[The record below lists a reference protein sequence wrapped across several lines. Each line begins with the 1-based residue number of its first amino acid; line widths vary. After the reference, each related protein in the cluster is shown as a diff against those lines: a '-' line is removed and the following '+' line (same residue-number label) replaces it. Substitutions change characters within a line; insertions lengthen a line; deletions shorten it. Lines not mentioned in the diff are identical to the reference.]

1 MQKPILSIVT
11 AALNVGDDIPKL
23 IQSLQAQ
30 SDPDF
35 EWVVA
40 DGKSTDKTISVISLA
55 TDLNINITSQDDF
68 GIYDALN
75 RAIKS
80 SRGTYYLVMGATDT
94 LRPDAVRQIKSALA
108 NDPSI
113 DILTGRH
120 IYKGHARGV
129 RRTPDFISNQFA
141 HVSGHA
147 VSSIFRKDLHER
159 FGYYSNRFPIA
170 ADEHFTM
177 KVVRAGAKIVVIDDV
192 LGSFSDDGVSNDDV
206 AGVLMES
213 FRIQLKYHPRWLC
226 VLLLVLRLL
235 KHYRTLK

>member
-1 MQKPILSIVT
+1 MQQPILSIVT
-11 AALNVGDDIPKL
+11 AALNVGDDIPTL
-23 IQSLQAQ
+23 IHSLQTQ

-40 DGKSTDKTISVISLA
+40 DGNSTDNTISVISRA
-55 TDLNINITSQDDF
+55 TDLNVTITSQDDF

-80 SRGTYYLVMGATDT
+80 SSGTYYLVMGATDT
-94 LRPDAVRQIKSALA
+94 LHPDAVRQIKSALVK
-108 NDPSI
+108 DPSI

-129 RRTPDFISNQFA
+129 RQAPGFISNQFA
-141 HVSGHA
+141 YVSGHA
-147 VSSIFRKDLHER
+147 VSSVFKKDLHER

-177 KVVRAGAKIVVIDDV
+177 KVARGGAKIVVIDDV
-192 LGSFSDDGVSNDDV
+192 LGHFSDDGVSNADV

-213 FRIQLKYHPRWLC
+213 FRIQLKYQPRWLC
-226 VLLLVLRLL
+226 ILLLIVRLFV
-235 KHYRTLK
+235 HYRAIK